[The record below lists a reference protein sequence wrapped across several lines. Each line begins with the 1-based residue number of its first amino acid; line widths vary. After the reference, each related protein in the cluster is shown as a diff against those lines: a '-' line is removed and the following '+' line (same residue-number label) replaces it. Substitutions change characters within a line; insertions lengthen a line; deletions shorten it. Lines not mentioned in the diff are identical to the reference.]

1 MTKKLEELFNVN
13 NDEQEEESQEVVE
26 LPEISETLGDNLA
39 LADKIDQS
47 LPLVKGLQTN
57 DKEMDE
63 LAVTAKETF
72 DNLMDLGMN
81 MEARYSGRIFEV
93 ASQMLGHALTAKN
106 AKIEKKLKMIELQLK
121 KARLDQQ
128 AEKAES
134 DSDTETGDG
143 MVLDRNELIASI
155 LKGNKD

>member
-26 LPEISETLGDNLA
+26 LPEINETLGDNLA

>member
-1 MTKKLEELFNVN
+1 MTKKLEELFDVN